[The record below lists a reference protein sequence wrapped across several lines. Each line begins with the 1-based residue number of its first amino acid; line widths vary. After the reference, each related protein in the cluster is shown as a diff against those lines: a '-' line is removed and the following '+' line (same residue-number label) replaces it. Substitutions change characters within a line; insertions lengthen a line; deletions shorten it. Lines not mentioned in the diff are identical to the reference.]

1 MNSIKIKLSFIANL
15 IAVFALIV
23 LGVVSF
29 YFTKNS
35 LHEAALREQTNLL
48 KATQNVIED
57 YKAQNSVIVE
67 NLAKDILSLPYEALN
82 SQDNLIQ
89 YVSPVLKDYR
99 HTVNALATFIGQS
112 NGEAI
117 VSDNLSDQKKI
128 NVRIDGKANGYNVTT
143 RDWYKNTV
151 NANSVV
157 VSPPYIDAVTK
168 EFVITYSKALYKDGK
183 FVGVLGVDVLLTNL
197 QHQIAR
203 TPGNTF
209 VFDREDKIFAATNP
223 KLLDPSVD
231 HSPVL
236 NAYKANG
243 DYKFFT
249 YSLHDQERLGTCTK
263 VFTYTVCVTEST
275 DIIDRPITQ
284 AAFIQI
290 IAVVI
295 IITCSIIILYFI
307 ISRYLS
313 PLASI
318 QAGLNSF
325 FDFINHKTK
334 DVSTIDVKTND
345 EFGQISKA
353 INENILATKQGLEQD
368 AKAVK
373 ESVETV

>member
-1 MNSIKIKLSFIANL
+1 MNSIKVKLSFIANL

-29 YFTKNS
+29 YFTETS
-35 LHEAALREQTNLL
+35 LHEATLREQTNLL
-48 KATQNVIED
+48 KATENVIDD
-57 YKAQNSVIVE
+57 YKAQNSAIVE
-67 NLAKDILSLPYEALN
+67 NLAKDILSLPYESLN
-82 SQDNLIQ
+82 SQEDLIQ
-89 YVSPVLKDYR
+89 NVGMMLKDYR
-99 HTVNALATFIGQS
+99 HTINALATYVGQS
-112 NGEAI
+112 SGENI
-117 VSDNLSDQKKI
+117 ISDDISDKEGVNARI
-128 NVRIDGKANGYNVTT
+128 NGKANGYNATT
-143 RDWYKNTV
+143 RDWYKDTV

-157 VSPPYIDAVTK
+157 VSPPYIDAVSK

-183 FVGVLGVDVLLTNL
+183 FIGVVGLDMILTTL

-209 VFDREDKIFAATNP
+209 VFDRFGKVFAATNP

-243 DYKFFT
+243 DYKFFS
-249 YSLHDQERLGTCTK
+249 YSLGKEERLGTCTK
-263 VFTYTVCVTEST
+263 VFTYTVCVTESASVI
-275 DIIDRPITQ
+275 DQPIIE
-284 AAFIQI
+284 AAFIQ
-290 IAVVI
+290 VVSVI
-295 IITCSIIILYFI
+295 IIITFSIILLYFI

-345 EFGQISKA
+345 EFGQ
-353 INENILATKQGLEQD
+353 
-368 AKAVK
+368 
-373 ESVETV
+373 